1 MPWLTISALMQL
13 VSMVRVTS
21 ITVLLTNRALMANEL
36 NFVFNWL
43 AVRFQRNKYLLTY
56 PKTVTPV
63 LTCLL
68 INPWK
73 RCYRILVSW

>member
-43 AVRFQRNKYLLTY
+43 AVRFQRNKLLFSIFALSFHGSCNITNSS
-56 PKTVTPV
+56 
-63 LTCLL
+63 LD
-68 INPWK
+68 
-73 RCYRILVSW
+73 